1 MPTLYPGVFSVP
13 TVMVQITL
21 PVRMVQA
28 YNPSTWE
35 AKAQGLIT
43 DNNPPAP
50 IRQLTVTQH
59 TSGELLLLLASA
71 QSAIQSGLVMALP
84 YRVLT
89 TSSSSHDKE
98 QEC

>member
-1 MPTLYPGVFSVP
+1 MEFLVPTLYTGAFSVP

-43 DNNPPAP
+43 DNNPRPDSAVDSYPAH
-50 IRQLTVTQH
+50 IR
-59 TSGELLLLLASA
+59 
-71 QSAIQSGLVMALP
+71 
-84 YRVLT
+84 
-89 TSSSSHDKE
+89 
-98 QEC
+98 